1 MVYILFGG
9 RFPPLLQPSNKSS
22 KEHIE
27 AISESSPTCSSL
39 NKKTRR
45 ESANANRYS
54 PSHKEIATFISK
66 HEIYLIL
73 VTTQAYCVKCKA
85 KRDMK
90 NEKQVTM
97 KNGRQALS
105 GTCSVCGTKMFK
117 IGGSSSAGS
126 AVAKQRPK
134 VKAASKKPAGRTT
147 KAKSKTKAKKSKSKS
162 KK

>member
-1 MVYILFGG
+1 M
-9 RFPPLLQPSNKSS
+9 
-22 KEHIE
+22 
-27 AISESSPTCSSL
+27 
-39 NKKTRR
+39 TR
-45 ESANANRYS
+45 A
-54 PSHKEIATFISK
+54 ATFISK

-73 VTTQAYCVKCKA
+73 VTQAYCVKCKS

-105 GTCSVCGTKMFK
+105 GACSVCGTKMFK
-117 IGGSSSAGS
+117 IGGSSTGIA
-126 AVAKQRPK
+126 AKQHLK

-147 KAKSKTKAKKSKSKS
+147 TKARKSKTKS